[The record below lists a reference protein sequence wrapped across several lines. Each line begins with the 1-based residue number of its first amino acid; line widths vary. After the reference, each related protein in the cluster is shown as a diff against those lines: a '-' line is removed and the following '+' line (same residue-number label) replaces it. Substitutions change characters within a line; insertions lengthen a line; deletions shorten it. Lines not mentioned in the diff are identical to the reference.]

1 MAMWVSALK
10 HIPWKTLL
18 TQAPAILESATRLF
32 NAFPRSQGERE
43 RNESKGN
50 TVQEL
55 QTRLDSLES
64 SYQQTVE
71 IVRQIA
77 DQLQAVTGTLH
88 VVAARVRFLLVVS
101 IAGLLLGLV
110 ALAVALLV

>member
-1 MAMWVSALK
+1 MWVSALK

-18 TQAPAILESATRLF
+18 AQAPAILESATRLF
-32 NAFPRSQGERE
+32 NAIPRSQGERE
-43 RNESKGN
+43 RNKSKGST

-55 QTRLDSLES
+55 QTRLESLES

-77 DQLQAVTGTLH
+77 DQLQAMTGTLQ
-88 VVAARVRFLLVVS
+88 VLAARVRLLLVVS
-101 IAGLLLGLV
+101 LAGLLLGLV
-110 ALAVALLV
+110 ALAIAVLV